1 MKKTQKDKPKVAKK
15 IKPAKKKTV
24 LKSIKKLGKK
34 SGLGKLSTTQKVVG
48 GAALLAAGLG
58 VLAQRTG
65 FFAATDTDAP
75 ADATTTTDAA
85 EAEQNLNSLDGGNV

>member
-1 MKKTQKDKPKVAKK
+1 MKKTSKDKPKMAKK

-24 LKSIKKLGKK
+24 LKSLKKLGKK

-65 FFAATDTDAP
+65 FFAAPDTDRT
-75 ADATTTTDAA
+75 DATTTTDAA

>member
-1 MKKTQKDKPKVAKK
+1 MKKTSKDKPKVAKK

-24 LKSIKKLGKK
+24 LKSLKKLGKK

-65 FFAATDTDAP
+65 FFAGLDADAP
-75 ADATTTTDAA
+75 DAATTTDAA